1 MVEIKDWI
9 QVFDL
14 ALYLFHESGPRKDL
28 FLDFHHFDAKNRHQQ
43 RKRPKTTKNKFFP
56 IHPPPPLSL
65 SLSLMK
71 SSYFSGKIHI

>member
-43 RKRPKTTKNKFFP
+43 RKRPNTTKNKFFP
-56 IHPPPPLSL
+56 IHPPTTSLSL
-65 SLSLMK
+65 SLSL
-71 SSYFSGKIHI
+71 SLSHEILLIFW

>member
-9 QVFDL
+9 QV
-14 ALYLFHESGPRKDL
+14 
-28 FLDFHHFDAKNRHQQ
+28 LDFHHFGDKKSSSSTKETPQNHQ
-43 RKRPKTTKNKFFP
+43 KEVLPS
-56 IHPPPPLSL
+56 SL